1 MSWSKGKRVGG
12 SWYLSKSPHVV
23 RKDVGV
29 WAFQF
34 PDDLKALIE
43 LCEDIHHRAR
53 EECVL

>member
-23 RKDVGV
+23 GKDVGV